1 MSGRDD
7 EELKAEVLEIHD
19 LSVRHYG
26 VTKALGDSY
35 TEAARVCLHRH
46 HASPQTFQ
54 VDRELDR
61 TVASVEWAPPTPREL
76 AAHANNIDA
85 TEAGAYAMV
94 LAGVELTDG
103 LVAVHRAET
112 RTGADYYLASVGS
125 ATNDLE
131 DCIRLEVSG
140 ISRGE
145 TQDVKDRLGVKVR
158 QAAKG
163 KSALPAMAGVVGFS
177 CRTMMIKNVGAKK

>member
-7 EELKAEVLEIHD
+7 EEPKVKVLEIHD
-19 LSVRHYG
+19 LSARHYG
-26 VTKALGDSY
+26 VTKALGESY

-46 HASPQTFQ
+46 HTSPQAFH

-61 TVASVEWAPPTPREL
+61 TVASVDWAPPTPRER
-76 AAHANNIDA
+76 AAHANDIDA

-112 RTGADYYLASVGS
+112 RTGADYYLSSAGS

-131 DCIRLEVSG
+131 DCVRLEVSG
-140 ISRGE
+140 INNGA
-145 TQDVKDRLGVKVR
+145 TQDVKDRLGFKVR

-163 KSALPAMAGVVGFS
+163 TSALPAMAGVVGFS
-177 CRTMMIKNVGAKK
+177 CKTIMIKNVGARK